1 MDGVSVVIPCYNA
14 AAHLRACVASALAQD
29 GVGAVE
35 VLGGDD
41 GSADASRRIA
51 ESFGPP
57 VRVLGHA
64 GGRNRGVSAT
74 RNLCLRAA
82 LRPLVAFLDA
92 DDLWLPGHL
101 AALVRALDEAPAA

>member
-29 GVGAVE
+29 GVGPVE
-35 VLGGDD
+35 VLVGDD

-57 VRVLGHA
+57 VRVPVVKLPTGQTVSHRY
-64 GGRNRGVSAT
+64 GLRCTRRGVYQIG
-74 RNLCLRAA
+74 
-82 LRPLVAFLDA
+82 PLVAVAGDPL
-92 DDLWLPGHL
+92 GL
-101 AALVRALDEAPAA
+101 ARRNP